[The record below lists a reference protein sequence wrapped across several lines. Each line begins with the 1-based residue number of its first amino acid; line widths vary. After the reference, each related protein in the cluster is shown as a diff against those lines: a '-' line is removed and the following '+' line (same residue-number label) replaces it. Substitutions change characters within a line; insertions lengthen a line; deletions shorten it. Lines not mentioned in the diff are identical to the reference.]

1 MNALRWMM
9 PVLALAALIQ
19 PVFAQRPGANVVTKN
34 DLSQLALLYNTYYT
48 DDPVPANVEEIKAKV
63 KKDAPNIYKLID
75 NKDVEVVYH
84 KQIRGD
90 ILVAYQKDVGK
101 DGNHLAVFG
110 DRSVKPITKEELA
123 KLLK

>member
-1 MNALRWMM
+1 MKLPQAVVAFVAVVGLT
-9 PVLALAALIQ
+9 Q

-34 DLSQLALLYNTYYT
+34 DLSQLALLYNTYYA
-48 DDPVPANVEEIKAKV
+48 DDPVPANADEIKAKV
-63 KKDAPNIYKLID
+63 KQDAPNIYKLIE
-75 NKDVEVVYH
+75 NKDIEIVYH